1 MFRVPTPSAAVVAAS
16 LLISTSALA
25 DGHQSQTNAPSPL
38 SWTGFYVGGALGYGW
53 GDGSFETIEEET
65 NDLTEVVSFAA
76 IAQAPAAP
84 TQFDVDGNGAV
95 FSGLLGYQA
104 QFGALLAGIESG
116 LTGTSV
122 EVSGACG
129 DNTCEADFDLIASIG
144 GRLGITSGP
153 VLFFVSGGYAAAD
166 ISSKLVDG
174 EGETVGA
181 TSEWHDGW
189 YLGGGIDWQ
198 VMSKVVLGFEYR
210 HYDFGSE
217 VHMSDA
223 GSNRIDASLDTL
235 TGRRTFLLQ

>member
-1 MFRVPTPSAAVVAAS
+1 
-16 LLISTSALA
+16 
-25 DGHQSQTNAPSPL
+25 
-38 SWTGFYVGGALGYGW
+38 
-53 GDGSFETIEEET
+53 
-65 NDLTEVVSFAA
+65 
-76 IAQAPAAP
+76 
-84 TQFDVDGNGAV
+84 
-95 FSGLLGYQA
+95 
-104 QFGALLAGIESG
+104 GIEGG

-122 EVSGACG
+122 EMSGACG

-181 TSEWHDGW
+181 TSEWHNGW

-198 VMSKVVLGFEYR
+198 VMPKVVLGFEYR

-217 VHMSDA
+217 VHVSDA

-235 TGRRTFLLQ
+235 TGRLTFRLQ